1 MIIIAYLMKYKSTY
15 RLKCDIDLSTNDFPR
30 DDKGI
35 LDTDDIYIKCAN
47 NCRIY
52 HYGKSILVAYIPSLI
67 RGHNILKRMY
77 IDEFGLSKEISV
89 SLEESIKNLKES
101 GLILSYMEN
110 DSEVEFKFYAKNIET
125 IAKYLKPVTS
135 GAGISPFSTRNLP
148 KSNYQ
153 IPEADLK
160 RYKEVVE
167 KKFGEDYLS
176 VHHKT
181 KEYLKKLTTKKNP
194 LENIKK
200 DMKMKCM
207 KPKEYIHYIGK
218 FEEYLKFLED

>member
-1 MIIIAYLMKYKSTY
+1 
-15 RLKCDIDLSTNDFPR
+15 
-30 DDKGI
+30 
-35 LDTDDIYIKCAN
+35 
-47 NCRIY
+47 
-52 HYGKSILVAYIPSLI
+52 
-67 RGHNILKRMY
+67 
-77 IDEFGLSKEISV
+77 
-89 SLEESIKNLKES
+89 
-101 GLILSYMEN
+101 MEN
-110 DSEVEFKFYAKNIET
+110 ASEVEFKFNAKNIET
-125 IAKYLKPVTS
+125 IAKYLKPSTY
-135 GAGISPFSTRNLP
+135 GADISPFSTRNLP